1 MKPLRVIRT
10 LLLPAL
16 CVCALIGGLTVL
28 STATAAPKGP
38 EVRAPA
44 PPIKLTHPQ
53 GNTGQHTE
61 HKGKVV
67 VLEWFNPDCPFVVH
81 AHGKNGPLTEQVPRA
96 LADGVV
102 WLAIN
107 SGAPGKQG
115 AGLKRNIAA
124 RSQYGM
130 TYPVL
135 LDPAGDVGRLYGAI
149 TTPHMFVIDAAGTL
163 VFAGGLD
170 SAPLGR
176 GNKSNFVDAALADLK
191 AGQPPKRPRSKPYG
205 CSVKYGRR

>member
-1 MKPLRVIRT
+1 MKALRVIRT
-10 LLLPAL
+10 SLLPVLFVCSSLAAL
-16 CVCALIGGLTVL
+16 AVL
-28 STATAAPKGP
+28 PTATAAPRGP
-38 EVRAPA
+38 EVGALAPNF
-44 PPIKLTHPQ
+44 KLTDTE
-53 GNTGQHTE
+53 GNTVQLSDL
-61 HKGKVV
+61 KGKVV

-135 LDPAGDVGRLYGAI
+135 LDPDGDVGRLYGAI
-149 TTPHMFVIDAAGTL
+149 TTPHMFVVDAEGTL

-176 GNKSNFVDAALADLK
+176 GNKTNFVDAALADLK
-191 AGQPPKRPRSKPYG
+191 AGQQPKRARSKPYG
-205 CSVKYGRR
+205 CSVKY